1 VSVFPLGE
9 RHLKGLDEPERVYEL
24 EIEGVSATPAPEPEP
39 EPAHAPPA
47 KSARPSKAREKDIE
61 RRFEDFGYRLAESIQ
76 ARVMR
81 SLEGTLGKVGPP
93 ASSAED
99 DDLEDIVARAETFEE
114 RIRAQVEA
122 SLRASGIRPG
132 ERR

>member
-1 VSVFPLGE
+1 ML
-9 RHLKGLDEPERVYEL
+9 RDDARARRL
-24 EIEGVSATPAPEPEP
+24 
-39 EPAHAPPA
+39 EPA
-47 KSARPSKAREKDIE
+47 RRREKDIE
-61 RRFEDFGYRLAESIQ
+61 RRFEEFGYRLAESIQ

-99 DDLEDIVARAETFEE
+99 DDLEDIAARAETFEE

-122 SLRASGIRPG
+122 SLRASGIRPD